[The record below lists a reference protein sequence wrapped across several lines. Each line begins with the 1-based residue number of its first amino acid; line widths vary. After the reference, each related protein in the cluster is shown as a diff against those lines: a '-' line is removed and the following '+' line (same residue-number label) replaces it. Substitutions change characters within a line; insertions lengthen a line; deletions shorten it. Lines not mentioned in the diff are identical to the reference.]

1 MWQCEQVKDWS
12 DVKDSVAPAP
22 VSNPQV
28 ENLNGGAKITY
39 TLPGDADL
47 LGVKAVFSLKNDGEL
62 QETYA
67 SASKNFIVLEGY
79 GDTKE
84 YTVELYAIDK
94 SENESTPVTVTI
106 KPLTPPVSLIR
117 QSLAVQKA
125 FGGIYLSW
133 DNPAKKEIA
142 IELYTAD
149 STGYMQL
156 YDIYYSKAEVGKTN
170 FRGFNDGKEHDYRI
184 EIRDRWLNYAT
195 PLDTAITPLLEQ
207 NIWGRNEQNEVIWTL
222 YEEQSGLSKYR
233 GDIQGSQSTANAF
246 LTTITDGALYAGY
259 AQLVNWSRDFFPE
272 TVQLNFSPYYMTL
285 DMGKPAAY
293 NRFTVWLGSRNP
305 VGSASIFGGFS
316 VWGSNNPKPV
326 DVEAGL
332 IENMKY
338 WTSWGNIQGVEV
350 NGTGAW
356 MNDWEKLGEFKI
368 KLPSGLT
375 SYVLGQLTAEDEQ
388 QVRDGLEFEI
398 DTEMQSKS
406 FRYLRFYMTQ
416 DTWTGNGQIM
426 MGELRFFGQF
436 TE

>member
-28 ENLNGGAKITY
+28 ENLNGGAKISY

-62 QETYA
+62 KEAYA

-106 KPLTPPVSLIR
+106 KPLTPHVELIR
-117 QSLAVQKA
+117 QSLDVQRGFA
-125 FGGIYLSW
+125 GIYLTW

-142 IELYTAD
+142 IELHTAD
-149 STGYMQL
+149 STGYIQL
-156 YDIYYSKAEVGKTN
+156 YDIYYSNAEVGMTN
-170 FRGFNDGKEHDYRI
+170 FRGFNDGKEHDFKI
-184 EIRDRWLNYAT
+184 EIRDRWLNYAA
-195 PLDTAITPLLEQ
+195 PLDTAITPLVEQ
-207 NIWGRNEQNEVIWTL
+207 NIWGRDERNQVIWTL
-222 YEEQSGLSKYR
+222 YEEPSGLSKYR
-233 GDIQGSQSTANAF
+233 GDVQGSQSTAYAF
-246 LTTITDGALYAGY
+246 LGAITDGALYSGY
-259 AQLVNWSRDFFPE
+259 AQLVSWSRDFFPE
-272 TVQLNFSPYYMTL
+272 TTQLNFSPYYMTL
-285 DMGKPAAY
+285 DMGKSAAY
-293 NRFTVWLGSRNP
+293 NRFTIWLGNRNP
-305 VGSASIFGGFS
+305 IGSACIFGGFS

-326 DVEAGL
+326 DVGAGM
-332 IENMKY
+332 IENLKY

-356 MNDWEKLGEFKI
+356 MNDWEKLGEYKI
-368 KLPSGLT
+368 KLPSGLIH
-375 SYVLGQLTAEDEQ
+375 YAAGQLTAEDQ
-388 QVRDGLEFEI
+388 QQILDGFEFEI
-398 DTEMQSKS
+398 DPTMVSKS
-406 FRYLRFYMTQ
+406 FRYLRFYMTS
-416 DTWTGNGQIM
+416 DTWEGNGQIM